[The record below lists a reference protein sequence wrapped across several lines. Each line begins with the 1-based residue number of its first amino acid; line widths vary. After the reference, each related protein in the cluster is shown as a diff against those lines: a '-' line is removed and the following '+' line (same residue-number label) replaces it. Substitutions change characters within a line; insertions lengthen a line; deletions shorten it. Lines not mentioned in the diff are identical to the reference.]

1 MCIFLLLHTI
11 YYDSY
16 TIADTKPPTSTNN
29 NSSNSHKISKD
40 STATTA
46 TTAVAQDTLED
57 VNKNLNETIRD
68 AKFKFLTDLP
78 DASSSHF
85 DYLAESFI
93 KEYPSYL
100 PVRRLI
106 LSRMTKMSRSVNM
119 TKEKNAVN
127 TQESDLKQKFEL
139 PIKIITTA
147 DQIISMIDEK
157 ELALNFGVNL
167 DKEDKKASA
176 ARKDFEVIKS
186 TLVAALVSKAN
197 ALIEISNHL
206 DLPVSTNLENF
217 KAEHPTL
224 AEKDKVKELLNLT
237 IKEIQKWDDLTND
250 KFWQLNFDRYKSD
263 KK

>member
-1 MCIFLLLHTI
+1 M
-11 YYDSY
+11 
-16 TIADTKPPTSTNN
+16 
-29 NSSNSHKISKD
+29 
-40 STATTA
+40 
-46 TTAVAQDTLED
+46 
-57 VNKNLNETIRD
+57 NKNLTETIRD

-106 LSRMTKMSRSVNM
+106 LSKMTKMSRSVNM
-119 TKEKNAVN
+119 TKEKDAIS
-127 TQESDLKQKFEL
+127 TQESNLKQKFEL
-139 PIKIITTA
+139 LIKTITTA
-147 DQIISMIDEK
+147 DQIVSMIDEK

-176 ARKDFEVIKS
+176 ARKDFEVSKS
-186 TLVAALVSKAN
+186 TLVAAFVSKAN
-197 ALIEISNHL
+197 ALVEISNHL
-206 DLPVSTNLENF
+206 DLQVSINLENL

-224 AEKDKVKELLNLT
+224 IEKDKVKELLNFT

-250 KFWQLNFDRYKSD
+250 KFWQLNFNRYKSD